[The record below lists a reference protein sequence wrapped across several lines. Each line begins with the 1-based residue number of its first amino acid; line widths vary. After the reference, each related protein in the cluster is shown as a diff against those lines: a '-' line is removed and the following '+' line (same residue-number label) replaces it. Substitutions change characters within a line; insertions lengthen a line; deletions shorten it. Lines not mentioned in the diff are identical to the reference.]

1 MVTEEDTKNLAR
13 QMDMIQDLPYMFPPT
28 QTEKDAAADALI
40 SPELNNNNN
49 VAGISNDL
57 NRVPYQAESIPLQ
70 GNIPPILEGTPSYN
84 VEKEYAENKY
94 QAILNGTYTPTDEE
108 RRNPYLITK
117 FMDDYKGKIEE
128 RPDILADLKN
138 YAQNIMSS
146 ANYFNKKEMEEGN
159 ITTPRII
166 RELERVLPA
175 DLQAQV
181 KEFLYG
187 NESSKNKDNLKK
199 LGSKYYDTSESMKKL
214 GRDLYDVYESN
225 TDNINMLKDVA
236 GKPNKYLSGLY
247 NETKKLSPDIAQFI
261 TTAANAPNEYL
272 GGFYNETKAMA
283 DKPSNTM
290 NTYMDF
296 LKKEEGFR
304 AEPYKLPGE
313 EFNTIGFGH
322 YGSDV
327 QDGLKITERQANNI
341 LRNDI
346 EIRLEQITNAIPNF
360 EGFKLNDR
368 KHLLGS
374 WFRGGLAGS
383 PNTIALINEGKY
395 KEAAK
400 EFLDNDEYRNKKT
413 LPGVK
418 KRMRATAKAISRLK

>member
-1 MVTEEDTKNLAR
+1 MAKNNLIDRAFKSAQGLLQRPNPSFEPTTMVTQEDLSNLAR
-13 QMDMIQDLPYMFPPT
+13 NINPELAMKDIPYMFPPS

-57 NRVPYQAESIPLQ
+57 NRVPYQAEAIPLQ
-70 GNIPPILEGTPSYN
+70 GNVPPILEGTPRYN
-84 VEKEYAENKY
+84 IEKEYADNKY
-94 QAILNGTYTPTDEE
+94 QAILNGTYTPTNEE
-108 RRNPYLITK
+108 RRNPYLVTQFI
-117 FMDDYKGKIEE
+117 DDYKGKLEG

-138 YAQNIMSS
+138 YAQNLMSS
-146 ANYFNKKEMEEGN
+146 ANYFNKKEMEDN
-159 ITTPRII
+159 NTTTPRII
-166 RELERVLPA
+166 RELEKVLPE
-175 DLQAQV
+175 DLQNQV

-187 NESSKNKDNLKK
+187 TKSVN
-199 LGSKYYDTSESMKKL
+199 DTS
-214 GRDLYDVYESN
+214 
-225 TDNINMLKDVA
+225 NINNMLKDVA
-236 GKPNKYLSGLY
+236 GKPN
-247 NETKKLSPDIAQFI
+247 
-261 TTAANAPNEYL
+261 
-272 GGFYNETKAMA
+272 
-283 DKPSNTM
+283 NTM

-346 EIRLEQITNAIPNF
+346 EIRLEQITNSIPNF
-360 EGFKLNDR
+360 EGFNLNDR

-400 EFLDNDEYRNKKT
+400 EFLDNDEYRDKKT

>member
-1 MVTEEDTKNLAR
+1 MAKNNLIDQAFKSAQGLLQRPDPSFEPTTMVTQEDLSNLAR
-13 QMDMIQDLPYMFPPT
+13 NINPELAMKDIPYMFPPT
-28 QTEKDAAADALI
+28 QTEEDAAADALV

-57 NRVPYQAESIPLQ
+57 NRVPYQAEAIPLQ
-70 GNIPPILEGTPSYN
+70 GNVPPILEGTPRYN
-84 VEKEYAENKY
+84 IENEYADNKY

-108 RRNPYLITK
+108 RRNPYLVTQFI
-117 FMDDYKGKIEE
+117 DDYKGKLEG
-128 RPDILADLKN
+128 RKDILADLKN
-138 YAQNIMSS
+138 YAQNLMSS
-146 ANYFNKKEMEEGN
+146 ANYFNKKEMEDN
-159 ITTPRII
+159 NTTTPRII
-166 RELERVLPA
+166 RELEKVLPE
-175 DLQAQV
+175 DLQNQV

-187 NESSKNKDNLKK
+187 TKSVN
-199 LGSKYYDTSESMKKL
+199 DTS
-214 GRDLYDVYESN
+214 
-225 TDNINMLKDVA
+225 NINNMLKDVA
-236 GKPNKYLSGLY
+236 GKPN
-247 NETKKLSPDIAQFI
+247 
-261 TTAANAPNEYL
+261 
-272 GGFYNETKAMA
+272 
-283 DKPSNTM
+283 NTI

-400 EFLDNDEYRNKKT
+400 EFLDNDEYRDKKT

>member
-1 MVTEEDTKNLAR
+1 MAKNNLIDQAFKSAQGLLQRPNPSFEPTTMVTQEDLSNLAR
-13 QMDMIQDLPYMFPPT
+13 NINPELAMKDIPYMFPPS

-57 NRVPYQAESIPLQ
+57 NRVPYQAEAIPLQ
-70 GNIPPILEGTPSYN
+70 GNVPPILEGTPRYN
-84 VEKEYAENKY
+84 IEKEYADNKY

-108 RRNPYLITK
+108 RRNPYLVTQFI
-117 FMDDYKGKIEE
+117 DDYKGKLEG

-146 ANYFNKKEMEEGN
+146 SNYFNKKEMEEGN

-187 NESSKNKDNLKK
+187 NESSKIKDNLKK
-199 LGSKYYDTSESMKKL
+199 LGSEYFDTSESMKKL

-225 TDNINMLKDVA
+225 TGNNINNNMSKAMA
-236 GKPNKYLSGLY
+236 GKPN
-247 NETKKLSPDIAQFI
+247 
-261 TTAANAPNEYL
+261 
-272 GGFYNETKAMA
+272 
-283 DKPSNTM
+283 NTM
-290 NTYMDF
+290 NTYMNF

-383 PNTIALINEGKY
+383 PDTIALINKGKY

-400 EFLDNDEYRNKKT
+400 EFLDNDEYRDKKT

>member
-1 MVTEEDTKNLAR
+1 MAKNNLIDQAFKSAQGLLQRPDPSFEPTTMVTQEDLSNLAR
-13 QMDMIQDLPYMFPPT
+13 NINPELAMKDIHYMLPPT
-28 QTEKDAAADALI
+28 QTEEDAAADALV
-40 SPELNNNNN
+40 SPE
-49 VAGISNDL
+49 L
-57 NRVPYQAESIPLQ
+57 NRVPYQAEAIPLQ
-70 GNIPPILEGTPSYN
+70 GNVPPILEGTPRYN
-84 VEKEYAENKY
+84 IENEYADNKY

-108 RRNPYLITK
+108 RQNPYLVTQFI
-117 FMDDYKGKIEE
+117 DDYKGKLEG
-128 RPDILADLKN
+128 RKDILADLKN
-138 YAQNIMSS
+138 YAQNLMSS
-146 ANYFNKKEMEEGN
+146 ANYFNKKEMEDN
-159 ITTPRII
+159 NTTTPRII
-166 RELERVLPA
+166 RELEKVLPE
-175 DLQAQV
+175 DLQNQV

-187 NESSKNKDNLKK
+187 TKSVN
-199 LGSKYYDTSESMKKL
+199 DTS
-214 GRDLYDVYESN
+214 
-225 TDNINMLKDVA
+225 NINNMLKDVA
-236 GKPNKYLSGLY
+236 GKPN
-247 NETKKLSPDIAQFI
+247 D
-261 TTAANAPNEYL
+261 
-272 GGFYNETKAMA
+272 
-283 DKPSNTM
+283 TM

-400 EFLDNDEYRNKKT
+400 EFLDNDEYKNKKKIHT
-413 LPGVK
+413 
-418 KRMRATAKAISRLK
+418 ISRTNFKKYFLKKLFGLPNK

>member
-1 MVTEEDTKNLAR
+1 MAKNNLARDAFRSAQGLLQRPNPSFEPTTMVTEEDTKNLAR
-13 QMDMIQDLPYMFPPT
+13 QMDMKVNPGLTMKDIPYMFPPS
-28 QTEKDAAADALI
+28 QAEKDAAADALI

-57 NRVPYQAESIPLQ
+57 NRVPYQAEAIPLQ
-70 GNIPPILEGTPSYN
+70 GNVPPILEGTPRYN
-84 VEKEYAENKY
+84 IEKEYADNKY

-108 RRNPYLITK
+108 RRNPYLVTQFI
-117 FMDDYKGKIEE
+117 DDYKGKLEG

-138 YAQNIMSS
+138 YAQNLMSS
-146 ANYFNKKEMEEGN
+146 ANYFNKKEMEDN
-159 ITTPRII
+159 NTTTPRII
-166 RELERVLPA
+166 RELEKVLPE
-175 DLQAQV
+175 DLQNQV

-187 NESSKNKDNLKK
+187 TKSVN
-199 LGSKYYDTSESMKKL
+199 DTS
-214 GRDLYDVYESN
+214 
-225 TDNINMLKDVA
+225 NINNMLKDVA
-236 GKPNKYLSGLY
+236 GKPN
-247 NETKKLSPDIAQFI
+247 
-261 TTAANAPNEYL
+261 
-272 GGFYNETKAMA
+272 
-283 DKPSNTM
+283 NTM

-346 EIRLEQITNAIPNF
+346 EIRLEQITNSIPNF
-360 EGFKLNDR
+360 EGFNLNDR

-400 EFLDNDEYRNKKT
+400 EFLNNDEYRDKKT